1 MNLKQIEKH
10 VKNQEEVEKNVSK
23 VIKQIYLGLMGRV
36 VENIETYV
44 LDTKIL
50 VVLQNVL
57 SVSERNAIKNPMGR
71 KIIKETF
78 RTIVENS
85 RDQFLIAASVA
96 TDVDVVEMHHDI
108 SLDTGKEIIVF
119 SLAKPIQG
127 SEINFEQ

>member
-1 MNLKQIEKH
+1 M
-10 VKNQEEVEKNVSK
+10 KNQEEVKKNVSK
-23 VIKQIYLGLMGRV
+23 VIKQIYVGLMGRV

-119 SLAKPIQG
+119 SLSKP
-127 SEINFEQ
+127 E